1 MEKITLEGVVQDIIY
16 YNEDNGYVIATLQT
30 ELELV
35 SIKGTLPFV
44 REGDHIRMVGQMEI
58 HNFYGEQ
65 VNILSSEHLKPA
77 DREDIFKYLSSG
89 VITGIGPATAELM
102 LNAFGTETLNIIEK
116 APERLLEV
124 AGIGPKKLEQ
134 IVESYREQ
142 YELRDFI
149 IYFQSL
155 NLSVNMAMRIYK
167 KYGTEAISKV
177 EKNPY
182 ILAEDVTGVGFKLA
196 DQIAM
201 KMGIDFH
208 SPFRID
214 SGLLHLLNLEA
225 SSGHT
230 YAEQEDLVRKV
241 ALALGVEYTEVENQI
256 REMAVTGALSV
267 ERVGEGDLRIY
278 LPSLHYSEQ
287 QVAAKLYEIG
297 IHALPLK
304 PFYGDQFI
312 KEFEL
317 NRGIILGENQKRA
330 IVEALEHGM
339 YIITGG
345 PGTGKTTI
353 INAVIEAYEM
363 FDKKVVLCAPTGR
376 AAKRMTEATKRE
388 SKTIHR
394 LLEFQGENQFGKNAE
409 EPLKADVIIIDE
421 ISMVDIVLMYR
432 LLDAIALGTHV
443 IFVGDSDQLPSVGP
457 GSVLKDLLQSDLI
470 RSIALDEIYRQSE
483 SSLIAVNAHKI
494 NHGEMPILNKPDKD
508 FFFISSS
515 RSDVILSE
523 IKNLVSQRLPNY
535 YDLDPLEDIQILSP
549 MKNSSVGVN
558 ALNDMLQEVINPP
571 AKKKVEKKF
580 GNKTF
585 REGDKVM
592 QIRNNYNLE
601 WISKYGDEGTGVF
614 NGDIGIISEI
624 DAAARSLTVLFDQ
637 EREVVYDFPSVDEL
651 VLAYAVT
658 VHKSQ
663 GSEFKAIIMPMVFGP
678 PMLMS
683 RNILYTAITRAK
695 TLVVLVGDKK
705 AMQEMIRRNQEQHR
719 QSGLRERLEFYRKM
733 ATGDLT

>member
-65 VNILSSEHLKPA
+65 VNILSAEHLKPA

-134 IVESYREQ
+134 IIESYKEQ

-167 KYGTEAISKV
+167 KYGIEAIARV

-214 SGLLHLLNLEA
+214 SGLLHLLNIEA

-241 ALALGVEYTEVENQI
+241 ALTLSVEYDEVENQI
-256 REMAVTGALSV
+256 REMAVTGALKV
-267 ERVGEGDLRIY
+267 ERVGDGDLRIY

-287 QVAAKLYEIG
+287 QVAAKIYEIG

-317 NRGIILGENQKRA
+317 NRGIILGENQKLA
-330 IVEALEHGM
+330 IVEALEYGM

-409 EPLKADVIIIDE
+409 EPLKVDVIIIDE

-470 RSIALDEIYRQSE
+470 SSIALDEIYRQSE

-494 NHGEMPILNKPDKD
+494 NHGELPILNKPDKD

-523 IKNLVSQRLPNY
+523 IRNLVSQRLPNY

-571 AKKKVEKKF
+571 EKKKVEKKF

-601 WISKYGDEGTGVF
+601 WISKYGEEGTGVF

-624 DAAARSLTVLFDQ
+624 DAAARSVTVIFDQ

-663 GSEFKAIIMPMVFGP
+663 GSEFKAVIMPMVFGP

-733 ATGDLT
+733 ASGDLT

>member
-1 MEKITLEGVVQDIIY
+1 MEKLTLEGVVQDIIY

-65 VNILSSEHLKPA
+65 VNILSAEHLKPA

-102 LNAFGTETLNIIEK
+102 LNAFGTETLDIIEK

-134 IVESYREQ
+134 IIESYKEQ

-167 KYGTEAISKV
+167 KYGIEAISKV

-214 SGLLHLLNLEA
+214 SGLLHLLNIEA

-230 YAEQEDLVRKV
+230 YAEQEDLVRKA
-241 ALALGVEYTEVENQI
+241 ALALGVEYSEVENQI
-256 REMAVTGALSV
+256 RDMAVTGALKV
-267 ERVGEGDLRIY
+267 ERVGHGDLRIY

-297 IHALPLK
+297 IHALPVQ

-312 KEFEL
+312 KEFED

-330 IVEALEHGM
+330 IVEALEYGM
-339 YIITGG
+339 FIITGG

-353 INAVIEAYEM
+353 INAVIVAYES

-394 LLEFQGENQFGKNAE
+394 LLEFQGENQFGKNSE

-457 GSVLKDLLQSDLI
+457 GSVLKDLLQSELI

-494 NHGEMPILNKPDKD
+494 NHGEVPILNKPDKD

-580 GNKTF
+580 GNKSF

-614 NGDIGIISEI
+614 NGDIGIITEI
-624 DAAARSLTVLFDQ
+624 DAVARNLTVLFDQ

-733 ATGDLT
+733 SSGDLT

>member
-35 SIKGTLPFV
+35 SIKGSLPFV

-65 VNILSSEHLKPA
+65 VNILSAEHLKPA

-134 IVESYREQ
+134 IIESYKEQ

-167 KYGTEAISKV
+167 KYGIEAIAKV

-214 SGLLHLLNLEA
+214 SGLLHLLNIEA

-241 ALALGVEYTEVENQI
+241 ALTLSVEYDEVENQI
-256 REMAVTGALSV
+256 REMAVTGALKV
-267 ERVGEGDLRIY
+267 ERVGHGDLRIY

-304 PFYGDQFI
+304 PFYGDLFI
-312 KEFEL
+312 KEFEE

-330 IVEALEHGM
+330 IVEALEYGM

-494 NHGEMPILNKPDKD
+494 NHGELPILNKPDKD

-571 AKKKVEKKF
+571 EKKKVEKKF

-601 WISKYGDEGTGVF
+601 WISKYGEEGTGVF

-624 DAAARSLTVLFDQ
+624 DAVARTVTVIFDQ

-663 GSEFKAIIMPMVFGP
+663 GSEFKAVIMPMVFGP

-719 QSGLRERLEFYRKM
+719 QTGLRERLEFYRKM
-733 ATGDLT
+733 ASGDLT